1 MLQPICILDIVGS
14 LDSEDIVSRNI
25 GKSQDYWYRPSKV
38 VDPFQHHVEL
48 SYSRVDSI
56 IIQKPVGNWR
66 AVVGSALRSQRVDL
80 MIRDQSMPEPS
91 TEWVS
96 REPYQPAHF
105 THADTGPE
113 TVTFQHVPSARTHKY
128 QDFHPAPD
136 SSKDL
141 RVKIPI
147 DDILRNSILAAPASY
162 SMSVP
167 SPLSEPEVRSANPV
181 ERKGRRKMFDA
192 YVIQGT

>member
-25 GKSQDYWYRPSKV
+25 GKSQDYWYRLSKV
-38 VDPFQHHVEL
+38 VDPFQHRVEL
-48 SYSRVDSI
+48 GYSRVDSI
-56 IIQKPVGNWR
+56 IVQKPVGNWR

-96 REPYQPAHF
+96 RKPYQPAHF

-113 TVTFQHVPSARTHKY
+113 TFTFQHVPSARTHKY
-128 QDFHPAPD
+128 QDFHPAPGQQQRPTRENTNRRHPP
-136 SSKDL
+136 KL
-141 RVKIPI
+141 HTGGARQLLNVGTIA
-147 DDILRNSILAAPASY
+147 SI
-162 SMSVP
+162 
-167 SPLSEPEVRSANPV
+167 
-181 ERKGRRKMFDA
+181 
-192 YVIQGT
+192 